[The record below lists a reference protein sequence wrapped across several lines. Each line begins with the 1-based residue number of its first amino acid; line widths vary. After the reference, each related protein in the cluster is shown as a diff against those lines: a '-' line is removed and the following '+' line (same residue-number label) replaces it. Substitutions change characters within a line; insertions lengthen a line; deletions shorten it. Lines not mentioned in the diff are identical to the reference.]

1 MKRLLTKYGMMVLS
15 LAVVIAVILSVM
27 AYFST
32 SASALPNL
40 AGIIATPFRSAGAA
54 ISETVSGWVDYF
66 TEFDRLKEE
75 NQQLKLELAEKEA
88 AIRQAEKDSEENERL
103 RKLLD
108 LREQR
113 RDLHFESARILET
126 DSSNW
131 ESVLTVN
138 KGTAQDVAV
147 GDCVVT
153 EEGFLVGVVTEA
165 GLNWC
170 TIRTILDSDTSIGA
184 TVFRSGQN
192 AVAQGDFALMGEG
205 RLRLSY
211 LGANPDV
218 SSFVLPLGATIN
230 MDGTAI
236 YMGVTS
242 VFIAS
247 CYGIDLT
254 IAQMATIVLTATLAS
269 IGTAGVSGAGMIML
283 AMVLEA
289 IGIPVAYI
297 GLIVAVDRLFDMG
310 RTCLNVTGDIA
321 CSLCVTAWERK
332 KAARLSAKK

>member
-54 ISETVSGWVDYF
+54 ISETVSGWADYF

-218 SSFVLPLGATIN
+218 VAGDLV
-230 MDGTAI
+230 
-236 YMGVTS
+236 VTS
-242 VFIAS
+242 GLGDYSPSQLVIGTVESVSTGDDGLAQNAVIIPSMSLEDLQQVFIVTS
-247 CYGIDLT
+247 FD
-254 IAQMATIVLTATLAS
+254 IV
-269 IGTAGVSGAGMIML
+269 
-283 AMVLEA
+283 E
-289 IGIPVAYI
+289 
-297 GLIVAVDRLFDMG
+297 
-310 RTCLNVTGDIA
+310 
-321 CSLCVTAWERK
+321 
-332 KAARLSAKK
+332 

>member
-1 MKRLLTKYGMMVLS
+1 MKRLLTKYGVIVLS

-32 SASALPNL
+32 SAAPLPNV
-40 AGIIATPFRSAGAA
+40 AGIIVSPFRSAGAA
-54 ISETVSGWVDYF
+54 ITETVSGWVDYF
-66 TEFDRLKEE
+66 TEFDALKEE
-75 NQQLKLELAEKEA
+75 NEQLKLEIAEMET

-113 RDLHFESARILET
+113 RDLHFESARIVES

-153 EEGFLVGVVTEA
+153 ETGYLVGVVTDA
-165 GLNWC
+165 GLNWS

-192 AVAQGDFALMGEG
+192 AVAQGDFALMGQD
-205 RLRLSY
+205 RLMLNY
-211 LGANPDV
+211 LGADPDV
-218 SSFVLPLGATIN
+218 VAGDLI
-230 MDGTAI
+230 
-236 YMGVTS
+236 VTS
-242 VFIAS
+242 GIGDYFPSQLVIGTVESVSTGDDGLAQYAVITPSVSLDDLTQVFIVTS
-247 CYGIDLT
+247 FD
-254 IAQMATIVLTATLAS
+254 IV
-269 IGTAGVSGAGMIML
+269 
-283 AMVLEA
+283 E
-289 IGIPVAYI
+289 
-297 GLIVAVDRLFDMG
+297 
-310 RTCLNVTGDIA
+310 
-321 CSLCVTAWERK
+321 
-332 KAARLSAKK
+332 

>member
-1 MKRLLTKYGMMVLS
+1 MKRLLTKYGVIVLS

-32 SASALPNL
+32 SAAPLPNV
-40 AGIIATPFRSAGAA
+40 AGIIASPFRSAGAA
-54 ISETVSGWVDYF
+54 ITETVSGWVDYF
-66 TEFDRLKEE
+66 TEFDALKEE
-75 NQQLKLELAEKEA
+75 NEQLKLEIAEMET

-113 RDLHFESARILET
+113 RDLHFESARIVES

-153 EEGFLVGVVTEA
+153 ETGYLVGVVTDA
-165 GLNWC
+165 GLNWS

-192 AVAQGDFALMGEG
+192 AVAQGDFALMGQG
-205 RLRLSY
+205 RLMLNY
-211 LGANPDV
+211 LGADPDV
-218 SSFVLPLGATIN
+218 VAGDLI
-230 MDGTAI
+230 
-236 YMGVTS
+236 VTS
-242 VFIAS
+242 GLGDYFPSQLVIGTVESVSTGDDGLAQYAVITPSVSLDDLTQVFIVTS
-247 CYGIDLT
+247 FD
-254 IAQMATIVLTATLAS
+254 IV
-269 IGTAGVSGAGMIML
+269 
-283 AMVLEA
+283 E
-289 IGIPVAYI
+289 
-297 GLIVAVDRLFDMG
+297 
-310 RTCLNVTGDIA
+310 
-321 CSLCVTAWERK
+321 
-332 KAARLSAKK
+332 

>member
-1 MKRLLTKYGMMVLS
+1 MKRLLTKYGMIVLS
-15 LAVVIAVILSVM
+15 LAVAIAVILSVM

-32 SASALPNL
+32 SAAALPNL

-54 ISETVSGWVDYF
+54 ISETVSGWADYF

-88 AIRQAEKDSEENERL
+88 AIRQAEKDSEENARL

-113 RDLHFESARILET
+113 RDLHFESARILES

-147 GDCVVT
+147 GDCAVT
-153 EEGFLVGVVTEA
+153 EEGYLIGVVTEA
-165 GLNWC
+165 GLNWS

-192 AVAQGDFALMGEG
+192 AVAQGDFALMGQG
-205 RLRLSY
+205 RLKLGY
-211 LGANPDV
+211 LGASPDV
-218 SSFVLPLGATIN
+218 VAGDLI
-230 MDGTAI
+230 
-236 YMGVTS
+236 VTS
-242 VFIAS
+242 GLGDYFPSQLVIGTVESVSAGDDGLAQTAVIVPRMSLEGLQQVFIVTS
-247 CYGIDLT
+247 FD
-254 IAQMATIVLTATLAS
+254 IV
-269 IGTAGVSGAGMIML
+269 
-283 AMVLEA
+283 E
-289 IGIPVAYI
+289 
-297 GLIVAVDRLFDMG
+297 
-310 RTCLNVTGDIA
+310 
-321 CSLCVTAWERK
+321 
-332 KAARLSAKK
+332 

>member
-1 MKRLLTKYGMMVLS
+1 MKRLLTKYGVIVLS

-32 SASALPNL
+32 SAAPLPNV
-40 AGIIATPFRSAGAA
+40 AGIIASPFRSAGAA
-54 ISETVSGWVDYF
+54 ITETVSGWVDYF
-66 TEFDRLKEE
+66 AEFDALKEE
-75 NQQLKLELAEKEA
+75 NEQLKLEIAEMET

-113 RDLHFESARILET
+113 RDLHFESARIVES

-153 EEGFLVGVVTEA
+153 ETGYLVGVVTDA
-165 GLNWC
+165 GLNWS

-192 AVAQGDFALMGEG
+192 AVAQGDFALMGQD
-205 RLRLSY
+205 RLMLNY
-211 LGANPDV
+211 LGADPDV
-218 SSFVLPLGATIN
+218 VVGDLI
-230 MDGTAI
+230 
-236 YMGVTS
+236 VTS
-242 VFIAS
+242 GLGDYFPSQLVIGTVESVSTGDDGLAQYAVITPSVSLDDLTQVFIVTS
-247 CYGIDLT
+247 FD
-254 IAQMATIVLTATLAS
+254 IV
-269 IGTAGVSGAGMIML
+269 
-283 AMVLEA
+283 E
-289 IGIPVAYI
+289 
-297 GLIVAVDRLFDMG
+297 
-310 RTCLNVTGDIA
+310 
-321 CSLCVTAWERK
+321 
-332 KAARLSAKK
+332 

>member
-1 MKRLLTKYGMMVLS
+1 MKRLLTKYGVIVLS

-32 SASALPNL
+32 SAAPLPNV
-40 AGIIATPFRSAGAA
+40 AGIIASPFRSAGTA
-54 ISETVSGWVDYF
+54 ITETVSGWVDYF
-66 TEFDRLKEE
+66 TEFDALKEE
-75 NQQLKLELAEKEA
+75 NEQLKLEIAEMET

-113 RDLHFESARILET
+113 RDLHFESARIVES

-153 EEGFLVGVVTEA
+153 DAGYLVGVVTDA
-165 GLNWC
+165 GLNWS

-192 AVAQGDFALMGEG
+192 AVAQGDFALMGQD
-205 RLRLSY
+205 RLMLNY
-211 LGANPDV
+211 LGADPDV
-218 SSFVLPLGATIN
+218 VAGDLI
-230 MDGTAI
+230 
-236 YMGVTS
+236 VTS
-242 VFIAS
+242 GLGDYFPSQLVIGTVESVSTGDDGLAQYAVITPSVSLDDLTQVFIVTS
-247 CYGIDLT
+247 FD
-254 IAQMATIVLTATLAS
+254 IV
-269 IGTAGVSGAGMIML
+269 
-283 AMVLEA
+283 E
-289 IGIPVAYI
+289 
-297 GLIVAVDRLFDMG
+297 
-310 RTCLNVTGDIA
+310 
-321 CSLCVTAWERK
+321 
-332 KAARLSAKK
+332 

>member
-1 MKRLLTKYGMMVLS
+1 MKRLLTKYGMIVLS
-15 LAVVIAVILSVM
+15 LAVAIAVILSVM

-32 SASALPNL
+32 SAAALPNL
-40 AGIIATPFRSAGAA
+40 AGIIATPFRAAGAA
-54 ISETVSGWVDYF
+54 ISETVSGWADYF

-88 AIRQAEKDSEENERL
+88 AIRQAEKDSEENARL

-113 RDLHFESARILET
+113 RDLHFESARILES

-147 GDCVVT
+147 GDCAVT
-153 EEGFLVGVVTEA
+153 EEGYLIGVVTEA
-165 GLNWC
+165 GLNWS

-211 LGANPDV
+211 LGASPDV
-218 SSFVLPLGATIN
+218 VAGDLI
-230 MDGTAI
+230 
-236 YMGVTS
+236 VTS
-242 VFIAS
+242 GLGDYFPSQLVIGTVESVSAGDDGLAQNAVIIPRMSLEDLQQVFIITS
-247 CYGIDLT
+247 FD
-254 IAQMATIVLTATLAS
+254 IV
-269 IGTAGVSGAGMIML
+269 
-283 AMVLEA
+283 E
-289 IGIPVAYI
+289 
-297 GLIVAVDRLFDMG
+297 
-310 RTCLNVTGDIA
+310 
-321 CSLCVTAWERK
+321 
-332 KAARLSAKK
+332 

>member
-1 MKRLLTKYGMMVLS
+1 MKRLLTKYGVIVLS

-32 SASALPNL
+32 SAAPLPNV
-40 AGIIATPFRSAGAA
+40 AGIIASPFRSAGAA
-54 ISETVSGWVDYF
+54 ITETVSGWVDYF
-66 TEFDRLKEE
+66 AEFDALKEE
-75 NQQLKLELAEKEA
+75 NEQLKLEIAEMET

-113 RDLHFESARILET
+113 RDLHFESARIVES

-153 EEGFLVGVVTEA
+153 EAGYLVGVVTDA
-165 GLNWC
+165 GLNWS

-192 AVAQGDFALMGEG
+192 AVAQGDFALMGQD
-205 RLRLSY
+205 RLMLNY
-211 LGANPDV
+211 LGADPDV
-218 SSFVLPLGATIN
+218 VAGDLI
-230 MDGTAI
+230 
-236 YMGVTS
+236 VTS
-242 VFIAS
+242 GLGDYFPSQLVIGTVESVSTGDDGLAQYAVITPSVSLDDLTQVFIVTS
-247 CYGIDLT
+247 FD
-254 IAQMATIVLTATLAS
+254 IV
-269 IGTAGVSGAGMIML
+269 
-283 AMVLEA
+283 E
-289 IGIPVAYI
+289 
-297 GLIVAVDRLFDMG
+297 
-310 RTCLNVTGDIA
+310 
-321 CSLCVTAWERK
+321 
-332 KAARLSAKK
+332 